1 MNLDVEIQILWSL
14 TGSAHARRTDATKF
28 LCLRFEEDIVEWL
41 SRTNTAARTLMMS
54 WMLFDSGRSS
64 GGSSARAAQRR
75 AGRRARDRLCRRT
88 LRVRHLG
95 YLWIAHWH
103 HAGNR
108 WRTSRCTSDLWPLA
122 IFCRDGISRG
132 ASILSSIICG
142 AVSGFLVSY
151 LMFKND
157 GYAFAAAF
165 VGALVAPLV
174 VLLATR
180 NPANTNS
187 TPAPTLAEWSDLE

>member
-1 MNLDVEIQILWSL
+1 MAESNEHRGENPYDVVDASSTQGDRPADLL
-14 TGSAHARRTDATKF
+14 HAPLNVGLAAVLGTGCAGGLYGYGIWGIFGLLIGT
-28 LCLRFEEDIVEWL
+28 
-41 SRTNTAARTLMMS
+41 
-54 WMLFDSGRSS
+54 MLAIA
-64 GGSSARAAQRR
+64 GGLPVALLIY
-75 AGRRARDRLCRRT
+75 G
-88 LRVRHLG
+88 
-95 YLWIAHWH
+95 
-103 HAGNR
+103 
-108 WRTSRCTSDLWPLA
+108 PLA